1 VNGSASAEEVRVSN
15 TPDSEDAGRE
25 AVVEGPVDAGTA
37 DSGEAGAVADEVE
50 AAAPRPA
57 AAETATAEPSSPGV
71 GRALAELGNL
81 SGLDLADHPDAYQ
94 RIHVELQNAL
104 ASIDDA

>member
-1 VNGSASAEEVRVSN
+1 MSD
-15 TPDSEDAGRE
+15 TPESEDAGRE
-25 AVVEGPVDAGTA
+25 AAAKGPVDAGTA
-37 DSGEAGAVADEVE
+37 DSTDSAEGGAAADEVD
-50 AAAPRPA
+50 AAAPHPA
-57 AAETATAEPSSPGV
+57 TPETATAEPSSPEV